1 MRAVRFLLL
10 LVLVPS
16 LAPAAAPDTGEQLR
30 THCLLHAADPRNP
43 WALAHGMCALGA
55 SYAASDGRRAADV
68 IMGDFLQKGPRSGP
82 TLPYGFAQYAK
93 DGTPVEPH
101 TNLNV
106 KTLVLSG
113 LPMTTAFETKA
124 AGKVTLGQL
133 VDGVKRGFVH
143 VPQNPAYWADVGWTL
158 DLLADVLK
166 PGPSAVF
173 TNGAGTPVDFNRVMD
188 DALGELERSQS
199 DLLEAMDKGL
209 AVVPKRKQGIYAHSC
224 GGLHLVQAVFHWAR
238 HRAVRKAWGTRLDRQ
253 VAVLG
258 WRLGSERGQYEAALQ
273 AAPAPYQRKILV
285 QMLKF
290 YGHFLETWGRLR
302 AEKARAPSA
311 EEKKLVATA
320 RALLDDAVRRLTA
333 AGAFDQ
339 QAQWLQ
345 QDRQTGLDLIGDSC
359 HAAHGMAL
367 TRW

>member
-1 MRAVRFLLL
+1 MRPVRFLLL
-10 LVLVPS
+10 VLLLPS
-16 LAPAAAPDTGEQLR
+16 LASAAAPSTEEQLR

-43 WALAHGMCALGA
+43 WALAHGICALGA

-68 IMGDFLQKGPRSGP
+68 IVGDFLQKGPDGGP
-82 TLPYGFAQYAK
+82 TLPYGFARFEQ

-113 LPMTTAFETKA
+113 LPLSTTFQAKA

-133 VDGVKRGFVH
+133 VEGVKRGFVH
-143 VPQNPAYWADVGWTL
+143 VPQSPAYWADVGWTL
-158 DLLADVLK
+158 DVLSALLK
-166 PGPSAVF
+166 PGKAAIF
-173 TNGAGTPVDFNRVMD
+173 TNGAGASVDFNRVMD
-188 DALGELERSQS
+188 DALRELERSQA
-199 DLLEAMDKGL
+199 DLLAAMDAGQPEV
-209 AVVPKRKQGIYAHSC
+209 AKRKQGIYAHSC

-238 HRAVRKAWGTRLDRQ
+238 HPAVKKAWGKRLDRQ
-253 VAVLG
+253 VAVLN
-258 WRLGSERGQYEAALQ
+258 WRLGSERRQYEAALQ

-302 AEKARAPSA
+302 AEKTRAPSA
-311 EEKKLVATA
+311 ADRQRVATA
-320 RALLDDAVRRLTA
+320 RALLDDAVRRLQAT
-333 AGAFDQ
+333 GAFEQ
-339 QAQWLQ
+339 QAQLLV
-345 QDRQTGLDLIGDSC
+345 QDRQTGLDLLGDSC